1 MLGLKKTRVKS
12 RGTTGDLES
21 CSERQLTRHNFLIFS
36 GFVVGRQTNAVT
48 ASKGF
53 ERLNKMEH
61 AEVLWTS
68 VLRQTSDENAMGGAR
83 GGVIDF
89 RGFHR

>member
-1 MLGLKKTRVKS
+1 MPG
-12 RGTTGDLES
+12 GTTGSPYFLE
-21 CSERQLTRHNFLIFS
+21 
-36 GFVVGRQTNAVT
+36 FVGVSNMVK
-48 ASKGF
+48 ASKEF
-53 ERLNKMEH
+53 DRLNKMEH

-89 RGFHR
+89 RGFHRSRFTK